1 MRDATG
7 RTRRTSLSR
16 LRVATVDRPTVQP
29 STDRPTDRDDGGH
42 DTHDTKNNGI
52 EYVSL
57 DYVYTHH
64 MHHTYTCLEAMTSH
78 TFAHTR
84 PSRSHT
90 YVRTR
95 RRSVGRSPARARAS
109 SLSRTNRSHSSCL
122 PLPPPSPAF
131 ASSPRPRSRRS
142 PSPPRRSR
150 PWKTSRRCARRSPAV
165 TRIARSAGGI
175 ALWRVS
181 VERARGRGDAI
192 ARWMGKK

>member
-16 LRVATVDRPTVQP
+16 LGVDPVGRHRP
-29 STDRPTDRDDGGH
+29 TDRPTATTDDT
-42 DTHDTKNNGI
+42 THTTQKNNGI

-64 MHHTYTCLEAMTSH
+64 MHHTQKYMTSH

-95 RRSVGRSPARARAS
+95 DASTRGRSVAPPRAS
-109 SLSRTNRSHSSCL
+109 SLSRTNRSRSSCL

-165 TRIARSAGGI
+165 TRIARSAVGI
-175 ALWRVS
+175 ARWRVS
-181 VERARGRGDAI
+181 FERARGRGDAI
-192 ARWMGKK
+192 ARRRALAMDEEK